1 MMPNSPISSGLNA
14 LSSLT
19 TATTAPG
26 PTDGDGFGGLIS
38 RTMAEVSSAEAT
50 VDRIAMGIAA
60 GQDENIQ
67 ELLIASS
74 KATLG
79 VQLLTQ
85 VRNRAVEAYQEIMRM
100 QV

>member
-1 MMPNSPISSGLNA
+1 MPVSPINSGLNA
-14 LSSLT
+14 LSSLASRT
-19 TATTAPG
+19 TVDEPTAS
-26 PTDGDGFGGLIS
+26 DGFGDMIS
-38 RTMAEVSSAEAT
+38 RTISEVSAAEAT
-50 VDRIAMGIAA
+50 ADRIAVGVAA
-60 GQDENIQ
+60 GQDENIH

>member
-1 MMPNSPISSGLNA
+1 MAISPINSGLNA
-14 LSSLT
+14 LSALT
-19 TATTAPG
+19 QKTAAAEPTA
-26 PTDGDGFGGLIS
+26 DDGFGDMIT
-38 RTMAEVSSAEAT
+38 RTIQEVSAAEAT
-50 VDRIAMGIAA
+50 ADRIAVGIAA
-60 GQDENIQ
+60 GEDENVH

-79 VQLLTQ
+79 VELLTQ

>member
-1 MMPNSPISSGLNA
+1 MAISPITSGLGS
-14 LSSLT
+14 LSQLT
-19 TATTAPG
+19 AKKAAEPTAA
-26 PTDGDGFGGLIS
+26 DGFSNIIS
-38 RTMAEVSSAEAT
+38 RTMADVSTAEAT
-50 VDRIAMGIAA
+50 ADKIAVGIAS

-67 ELLIASS
+67 DLLIATS

>member
-1 MMPNSPISSGLNA
+1 MAISPVSSGLNA
-14 LSSLT
+14 LSAIS
-19 TATTAPG
+19 ARTTAPE
-26 PTDGDGFGGLIS
+26 PTKSDGFGEMIT
-38 RTMAEVSSAEAT
+38 RTIEEVSAAEAT
-50 VDRIAMGIAA
+50 ADRIAMGVAS
-60 GQDENIQ
+60 GQDENIH

>member
-1 MMPNSPISSGLNA
+1 MPISPISSGLNA

-19 TATTAPG
+19 ATRTAGEPSTS
-26 PTDGDGFGGLIS
+26 DGFGDMITRTIS
-38 RTMAEVSSAEAT
+38 EVSAAEAT
-50 VDRIAMGIAA
+50 ADRIAVGIAT

-67 ELLIASS
+67 DLLIASS

-79 VQLLTQ
+79 IQLLTQ

>member
-1 MMPNSPISSGLNA
+1 MAAISPITSG
-14 LSSLT
+14 LSSLSQM
-19 TATTAPG
+19 AARKAAEPSAA
-26 PTDGDGFGGLIS
+26 DGFSDIIS
-38 RTMAEVSSAEAT
+38 RTMAEVSAAEAT
-50 VDRIAMGIAA
+50 ADQIAVGIAT
-60 GQDENIQ
+60 GQDQNIQ
-67 ELLIASS
+67 DLLIATS